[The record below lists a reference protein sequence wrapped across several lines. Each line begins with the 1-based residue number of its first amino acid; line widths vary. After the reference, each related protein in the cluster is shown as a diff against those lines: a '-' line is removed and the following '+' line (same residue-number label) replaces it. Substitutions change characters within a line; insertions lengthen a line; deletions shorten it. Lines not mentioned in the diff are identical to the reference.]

1 MEGPYFP
8 THITNYV
15 VSPCYSDYHTT
26 PPPHSPNSIHPLDP
40 HAIMQIEILSPSM
53 SFFSFSFFPF
63 ALFFCFSSV
72 DSIELQAGKVGQNY
86 FCLVIPNEA

>member
-8 THITNYV
+8 THRTNYV
-15 VSPCYSDYHTT
+15 VSPCYSDY
-26 PPPHSPNSIHPLDP
+26 PPNSFLPLDP
-40 HAIMQIEILSPSM
+40 RAIMQIEILSSSM
-53 SFFSFSFFPF
+53 SFFSFSSPPHS
-63 ALFFCFSSV
+63 FFCSSV

>member
-8 THITNYV
+8 THKTNYV
-15 VSPCYSDYHTT
+15 VSHPT
-26 PPPHSPNSIHPLDP
+26 PNSILPLDP
-40 HAIMQIEILSPSM
+40 HAIMQIDILSSSI
-53 SFFSFSFFPF
+53 SFFFFFSLT
-63 ALFFCFSSV
+63 LFFCSSV

>member
-8 THITNYV
+8 THRTNYV
-15 VSPCYSDYHTT
+15 VSPCYSDY
-26 PPPHSPNSIHPLDP
+26 PPSHSPNSVLPLDP
-40 HAIMQIEILSPSM
+40 HAIMQIEILSSSM
-53 SFFSFSFFPF
+53 SFFFFLFFPLHS
-63 ALFFCFSSV
+63 LFCCFSV

>member
-8 THITNYV
+8 THRTNYV
-15 VSPCYSDYHTT
+15 VSPCYSDS
-26 PPPHSPNSIHPLDP
+26 PPHSPNSILPLDP
-40 HAIMQIEILSPSM
+40 HAIMQIEILSSSM
-53 SFFSFSFFPF
+53 SFFSFSFFPSLSF
-63 ALFFCFSSV
+63 LLLYSV